1 MIKFASDTS
10 LAICIVL
17 GGFNMEEDSQ
27 LRTATKLVQ
36 LGNAVTYFRNLREKE
51 IGLTSVQS
59 DAMRAILKNPGIT
72 AVMLK
77 DEMKLSQ
84 STMAGILFRLERKG
98 IIMKS
103 ADKSDRRKAI
113 LSATKH
119 GEELA
124 EALEATA
131 LETQRELTAGMS
143 DEEKAEFDRLLQ
155 IALDNMH
162 AIRVGKEK

>member
-1 MIKFASDTS
+1 MIE
-10 LAICIVL
+10 V
-17 GGFNMEEDSQ
+17 SQ
-27 LRTATKLVQ
+27 FKTATRLVQ
-36 LGNAVTYFRNLREKE
+36 LGNAVTYFRNIKEKE

-59 DAMRAILKNPGIT
+59 DAMRAILENPGIT

-77 DEMKLSQ
+77 EKMRLSQ

-103 ADKSDRRKAI
+103 ADEKDGRKAI
-113 LSATKH
+113 LSATEL
-119 GEELA
+119 GEALA
-124 EALEATA
+124 ESLKITA

-143 DEEKAEFDRLLQ
+143 CEEKAEFDRLLQ

-162 AIRVGKEK
+162 AIRTGKE

>member
-1 MIKFASDTS
+1 MIEASQ
-10 LAICIVL
+10 
-17 GGFNMEEDSQ
+17 FE
-27 LRTATKLVQ
+27 TASKLVQ
-36 LGNAVTYFRNLREKE
+36 LGNAVTYFRNIKQKE

-59 DAMRAILKNPGIT
+59 DVMRAILESPGIT

-77 DEMKLSQ
+77 EKMKLSQ

-103 ADKSDRRKAI
+103 ADESDGRKAI
-113 LSATKH
+113 LSATKR

-124 EALEATA
+124 EALMAA
-131 LETQRELTAGMS
+131 AQETQQELTAGMN
-143 DEEKAEFDRLLQ
+143 DEEKSEFDRLLQ

-162 AIRVGKEK
+162 AIRAGKK